1 MEHRHITLTQN
12 RTTVC
17 LEADFWDAIE
27 QLSGGNWK
35 EWSTHALINKPPGV
49 GRAVWLRCQVL
60 SKFRD
65 SGKVTLA

>member
-17 LEADFWDAIE
+17 LEADFWEAIE

-35 EWSTHALINKPPGV
+35 EWTVHSLINKPSDV
-49 GRAVWLRCQVL
+49 GRAAWLRCQVL
-60 SKFRD
+60 SEYR
-65 SGKVTLA
+65 